1 MQSCRTS
8 IIALVIVGAVAAPS
22 DSWAQRLSISP
33 EIGFYIPTENL
44 QEIASGTA
52 GELEAGPSF
61 GLRLG
66 IGLGRRVSLSVGGAY
81 VPTTFT
87 LPSSGGPV
95 QEQDARLFTGAGQ
108 LVLYLIPPSSP
119 LSIFLNGGVG
129 VVSRG
134 GVAFTDEAEN
144 TDVSGVFGGGASIR
158 LGGLAVTAGADAYS
172 YKAKYEGTTA
182 VESDITQLDINL
194 KLGLG
199 VPFGG
204 GSAMGRKR

>member
-1 MQSCRTS
+1 MQISRRLL
-8 IIALVIVGAVAAPS
+8 IAFCSLIAFSVPS
-22 DSWAQRLSISP
+22 HAWAQNFSISP

-44 QEIASGTA
+44 VEIANGTA

-81 VPTTFT
+81 VPTTFEF
-87 LPSSGGPV
+87 SQSGGPV
-95 QEQDARLFTGAGQ
+95 TERDARLFTGAGM

-129 VVSRG
+129 VISRG
-134 GVAFTDEAEN
+134 GVAFTDDSEN

-172 YKAKYEGTTA
+172 YKATYEGTTA
-182 VESDITQLDINL
+182 ITSEVTQLDINL
-194 KLGLG
+194 RLGLG

-204 GSAMGRKR
+204 GSPMGRQR

>member
-1 MQSCRTS
+1 MQTSCRLL
-8 IIALVIVGAVAAPS
+8 IAIFSFIVLSVPS
-22 DSWAQRLSISP
+22 HAWAQNFSISP

-44 QEIASGTA
+44 VEIANGTA

-66 IGLGRRVSLSVGGAY
+66 MGLGRRVSLSVGGAY
-81 VPTTFT
+81 VPTTFAV
-87 LPSSGGPV
+87 SQSGGPV
-95 QEQDARLFTGAGQ
+95 TERDARLFTGAGM

-134 GVAFTDEAEN
+134 GVAFTDDAEN
-144 TDVSGVFGGGASIR
+144 TDVSGVFGGGASVR
-158 LGGLAVTAGADAYS
+158 VGGLAITAGADAYS
-172 YKAKYEGTTA
+172 YKAKYQGTTA
-182 VESDITQLDINL
+182 TESELTQLDINL
-194 KLGLG
+194 RLGLG

-204 GSAMGRKR
+204 GSPMGTRR